1 MGDSYFTPDSMGSE
15 VDQKKSVLL
24 PAIQSLDSLNDQIV
38 QFIFTP
44 KSAECDVSGAGT
56 GDSLKPL
63 ERDSLKSN
71 LALMRRLL
79 VDAQA
84 KFHRMMDDNKKL
96 AAKIDNS
103 LQQNANHEVDS
114 LREELAD
121 TNKRLSHMSTD
132 SSPTTPDNDQD
143 NKEWQKQQD
152 QHELQKLRDKCAR
165 LEMENKSLLKQVD
178 DAHIL
183 EQDQDQV
190 PTAQDLKIQLTQTE
204 HELARAKEALTAM
217 KADRKRLKSEKV
229 DLLNQM
235 KQLYCTLEAKEEE
248 MRDFIRNYE
257 QRMTE
262 SDASLKKIVA
272 EKEEVEKDRWEILKR
287 AREAAERSV
296 ALREQLDKKEKENES
311 LEEELEKVRRQLIS
325 ERNAPRI
332 MLSNSSSVNDSMI
345 LASHCRDGSIGSDSV
360 LSQGPDAA
368 DVSNAGSDLPETPPL
383 SARSVRNTHSF
394 ISVQEYSAD
403 SESREFLLSPAE
415 HLSRSSEEL
424 CNIETASTTSSR
436 ERFKKRKQKKFNSLS
451 KIFGKKNRATL
462 EQIVFDDTN
471 LSSSRHS
478 STLELFSL
486 DEQEKARLAEKC
498 KSTPM
503 SQWKA
508 NMVVAWLELTMCL
521 PQYSKACAEN
531 IKSGKVLLGLSDSEL
546 DTGMGVTNVLHR
558 RKLRLAIDQNKV
570 PSECKFP
577 KAADLDHCWVA
588 RTWLNDLGLGQHSLI
603 FEAERV
609 DGRVLSTLTKR
620 DLEKYLKVTR
630 KFHQAS
636 LLHGI
641 ELLRMLKFNKAM
653 LSERRTQ
660 SEDIDMDPLV
670 WTTQRVMKWARSID
684 LIEYADN
691 LVDSGVHGALMVLE
705 PSFDSDAM
713 ANALGIPSSKNIIR
727 RHLTTELNALVLP
740 ARASLQ
746 PVNGTM
752 DARHRRASSGALGGG
767 GFQRSYNTNGEGR
780 SKPTFRGSLGRAL
793 GRKLRQDMNT
803 YNSSFGAMPE
813 QIRSKSRSQE
823 FSQESTIV

>member
-1 MGDSYFTPDSMGSE
+1 ME
-15 VDQKKSVLL
+15 LENKKSVLL

-44 KSAECDVSGAGT
+44 KSAECDVSGGGG
-56 GDSLKPL
+56 GDNLKPL

-96 AAKIDNS
+96 AAKIDTS
-103 LQQNANHEVDS
+103 LQNANQEVDA

-121 TNKRLSHMSTD
+121 TNKRLSQMSTD
-132 SSPTTPDNDQD
+132 SAPATPDNDQD

-183 EQDQDQV
+183 GRSPEEEV
-190 PTAQDLKIQLTQTE
+190 PSANELKIQLTQTE
-204 HELARAKEALTAM
+204 HELARAKEALNAM

-248 MRDFIRNYE
+248 MRDFIRKYE

-262 SDASLKKIVA
+262 SEASLKKMVA

-296 ALREQLDKKEKENES
+296 ALREQLDKKEKENEL
-311 LEEELEKVRRQLIS
+311 LEEEKEKVRRQLIM
-325 ERNAPRI
+325 ERQAPRI
-332 MLSNSSSVNDSMI
+332 MLSTSGSINDSM
-345 LASHCRDGSIGSDSV
+345 LMGSHHRDGSIGSDSA
-360 LSQGPDAA
+360 LSQGAEASTP
-368 DVSNAGSDLPETPPL
+368 GSDLPETPPM
-383 SARSVRNTHSF
+383 SARSIRTTHSF
-394 ISVQEYSAD
+394 ISVQEYRDNTSAD

-424 CNIETASTTSSR
+424 CNLETASTTSK

-471 LSSSRHS
+471 LSNSRHS

-508 NMVVAWLELTMCL
+508 NMVVAWLELVMCL
-521 PQYSKACAEN
+521 PQYSRACAEN
-531 IKSGKVLLGLSDSEL
+531 IKSGKVLLGLSNAEL
-546 DTGMGVTNVLHR
+546 ESGMGVSNVLHR
-558 RKLRLAIDQNKV
+558 RKLRLAINQHKV
-570 PSECKFP
+570 PSDCKFP
-577 KAADLDHCWVA
+577 KAAELDHCWVA
-588 RTWLNDLGLGQHSLI
+588 RTWLGDLGLSQHSLT

-609 DGRVLSTLTKR
+609 DGHVLNSLTKR

-636 LLHGI
+636 LQHGI

-653 LSERRTQ
+653 LAERRAQ
-660 SEDIDMDPLV
+660 SQDVDIDPLV

-684 LIEYADN
+684 LNEYAEN
-691 LVDSGVHGALMVLE
+691 LQDSGVHGALMVLE
-705 PSFDSDAM
+705 SSFDAEAM

-740 ARASLQ
+740 ARSALQ
-746 PVNGTM
+746 ATSGDRETPTTTTT
-752 DARHRRASSGALGGG
+752 RPRRSSAGALGSSS
-767 GFQRSYNTNGEGR
+767 FHRSYHSNGESGR
-780 SKPTFRGSLGRAL
+780 SRPTFRGSLGRAL
-793 GRKLRQDMNT
+793 GRKLRQDMNA
-803 YNSSFGAMPE
+803 YSSTFNATPE

-823 FSQESTIV
+823 LSGESTAV

>member
-1 MGDSYFTPDSMGSE
+1 MGDGYFTSDSMGSE

-56 GDSLKPL
+56 GESLKPL

-103 LQQNANHEVDS
+103 LQNANHEVDS

-152 QHELQKLRDKCAR
+152 QHNLQKLKDKCAR
-165 LEMENKSLLKQVD
+165 LEMENKCLLKQVD

-183 EQDQDQV
+183 EQDQDEV
-190 PTAQDLKIQLTQTE
+190 PNAQDLKIQLTQTE

-262 SDASLKKIVA
+262 SDASLNKIVA

-296 ALREQLDKKEKENES
+296 ALREQLDKKEKENEC

-332 MLSNSSSVNDSMI
+332 MLSNSSSVTDSMV

-360 LSQGPDAA
+360 ISQGPDGA

-383 SARSVRNTHSF
+383 SARSGRNTHSF

-415 HLSRSSEEL
+415 QLSRSSEEL
-424 CNIETASTTSSR
+424 CNLETASVTSSR

-570 PSECKFP
+570 PSDCKFP

-588 RTWLNDLGLGQHSLI
+588 RTWLNDLGLAQHSLV
-603 FEAERV
+603 FESERV
-609 DGRVLSTLTKR
+609 DGRVLSTLNKR

-636 LLHGI
+636 LLHAI
-641 ELLRMLKFNKAM
+641 ELMRMLKFHKVM
-653 LSERRTQ
+653 LAERRTQ

-670 WTTQRVMKWARSID
+670 WTTRRVMKWARSID
-684 LIEYADN
+684 LNEYAEN

-740 ARASLQ
+740 ARAALQ

-752 DARHRRASSGALGGG
+752 DARHRRASAGALGGGG
-767 GFQRSYNTNGEGR
+767 GFQRSYNSNGESR

-803 YNSSFGAMPE
+803 YGSTFGAMPE

-823 FSQESTIV
+823 FTQESTIV